1 MRNVR
6 YPSGTRVG
14 SITRFQ
20 ILQSCQQS
28 PNVLWIARM
37 HQIEVERGDGRALKD
52 CSDAADHY
60 VPDSVM
66 GESLKDG

>member
-14 SITRFQ
+14 SIIRVQ

-28 PNVLWIARM
+28 PNVFWIARM
-37 HQIEVERGDGRALKD
+37 DQIKVEGGDGRALQD
-52 CSDAADHY
+52 CSNAADY
-60 VPDSVM
+60 YITDLVM
-66 GESLKDG
+66 LESLKDG